1 MKLSVER
8 NSGSIAV
15 LDITSEDAEYQ
26 AALQVAY
33 RKVSKDVQ
41 IPGFRKGKAPRQ
53 MIERMY
59 GPDVFAREAAD
70 ELMEKL
76 YRQAL
81 DQEQLVPVGEPQVE
95 IKEFE
100 PLNFVVTVA
109 VYPTVELGDYQG
121 IRVEPVDAAVTDEE
135 VQEVLDRLQR
145 SQSPWVDPKEE
156 RTPVDGDQVTVDY
169 EVKDGDAT
177 FQEPIEDAVFVLGE
191 TNLLAQLKEEI
202 EKLHVGESAS
212 FDITFGEDDETADAS
227 IRGKTLSYTV
237 TLKGIKERELL
248 PLDDEFA
255 KDVADAESLD
265 DLIQQIRDDI
275 HQGKTNDART
285 EVVNQIIDKLAEV
298 SPIDLPHEMVHDEVH
313 HQLEHLKQD
322 AARNGMP
329 FEAFLASRGQ
339 DEQSLHDSLF
349 PESERRLRNS
359 LLLREY
365 ATKEGVEVT
374 DEEIEAEIDRLVGAN
389 TSAAT
394 SGEEG
399 EGQAQR
405 LREIYRSDYFR
416 NMLQSELFDRKL
428 QDHLIDQATE
438 GKGAVINA
446 WVAPEPVAAEPAS
459 SDAEGEGGIV
469 DAEIV
474 SDASASAA
482 AEATAEDDA
491 PAGKPARAAKSAG
504 PAETEGTDWVLA
516 VEGDAAP
523 NGWTV
528 KGNADSGIY
537 HTPDSPSYE
546 NTIAEVWFP
555 DAEAA
560 ERAGYRAPRNMP
572 AGDAGAKVAAAAD
585 AAAKAVSDSE

>member
-1 MKLSVER
+1 VKLSVER

-26 AALQVAY
+26 EALKVAV

-81 DQEQLVPVGEPQVE
+81 SEADLTPVGDPQVE
-95 IKEFE
+95 IKDFE

-109 VYPTVELGDYQG
+109 VYPTVELGDYSS
-121 IRVEPVDAAVTDEE
+121 IRVDPIDAAVTDEE

-169 EVKDGDAT
+169 SVMDGDAV

-191 TNLLAQLKEEI
+191 TNLLVQLKEQI
-202 EKLHVGESAS
+202 EKLHVGESAT
-212 FDITFGEDDETADAS
+212 FDIAFGEDDETADAS
-227 IRGKTLSYTV
+227 IRGKTLTYTV
-237 TLKGIKERELL
+237 TLKGLKEREIL

-255 KDVADAESLD
+255 KDVADAESLE
-265 DLIQQIRDDI
+265 DLRKQIRDDI
-275 HQGKTNDART
+275 HQGKTTDARND
-285 EVVNQIIDKLAEV
+285 VLNAIVDKLAEV
-298 SPIDLPHEMVHDEVH
+298 SPVDLPHEMIHDEVH
-313 HQLEHLKQD
+313 HQMEHLKQD
-322 AARNGMP
+322 AARNNLP

-339 DEQSLHDSLF
+339 TEQSLHDSLF
-349 PESERRLRNS
+349 PDAERRVRNS
-359 LLLREY
+359 LLLRAY
-365 ATKEGVEVT
+365 ATAENVEVT
-374 DEEIEAEIDRLVGAN
+374 DEDIEAEIDRLVGRN
-389 TSAAT
+389 AA
-394 SGEEG
+394 SDQGEEAVA
-399 EGQAQR
+399 QANR
-405 LREIYRSDYFR
+405 MREIYSSDYFK
-416 NMLQSELFDRKL
+416 NMLQNDLFDRKL
-428 QDHLIDQATE
+428 TDHLIDMATE
-438 GKGAVINA
+438 GKGAAINGY
-446 WVAPEPVAAEPAS
+446 VAPEPSAPQAAE
-459 SDAEGEGGIV
+459 SDEGDGIV

-474 SDASASAA
+474 SDASTEPTAS
-482 AEATAEDDA
+482 TRK
-491 PAGKPARAAKSAG
+491 GKPAG
-504 PAETEGTDWVLA
+504 PIETEGTDWVTA
-516 VEGDAAP
+516 DGEEAP

-537 HTPDSPSYE
+537 HTPESPAYA

-560 ERAGYRAPRNMP
+560 ERSGFRAPKNMQK
-572 AGDAGAKVAAAAD
+572 AGDAAASTAERAAQAAA
-585 AAAKAVSDSE
+585 SESEA

>member
-8 NSGSIAV
+8 KVGSIAV
-15 LDITSEDAEYQ
+15 LDITAEDAEYQ
-26 AALQVAY
+26 AALKNAV

-41 IPGFRKGKAPRQ
+41 IPGFRKGKAPRH

-59 GPDVFAREAAD
+59 GADIFARETAD

-76 YRQAL
+76 YRVAL
-81 DQEQLVPVGEPQVE
+81 VEADVTPVGEPQVE
-95 IKEFE
+95 IVEFE
-100 PLNFVVTVA
+100 PLNFKVSVA
-109 VYPTVELGDYQG
+109 VYPTVELGDYSG
-121 IRVEPVDAAVTDEE
+121 IRVDPVDAAVTDEE
-135 VQEVLDRLQR
+135 VQEVVDRLQR

-169 EVKDGDAT
+169 EVKAGDAT

-202 EKLHVGESAS
+202 EKLHVGESAT
-212 FDITFGEDDETADAS
+212 FDIAFGEDDETADES
-227 IRGKTLSYTV
+227 IRGKTLSYAV

-255 KDVADAESLD
+255 RDVADAESLE
-265 DLIQQIRDDI
+265 DLLQQIRDDI
-275 HQGKTNDART
+275 HQGKTSDARN
-285 EVVNQIIDKLAEV
+285 EVVNQIVEKLAEV

-313 HQLEHLKQD
+313 HQMEHLKQD

-329 FEAFLASRGQ
+329 FEAFLAGRGQ
-339 DEQSLHDSLF
+339 NEQTLHDSLF

-374 DEEIEAEIDRLVGAN
+374 DEDIDAEIDRLVGAN
-389 TSAAT
+389 GSAA
-394 SGEEG
+394 GEEG
-399 EGQAQR
+399 EAQAQR
-405 LREIYRSDYFR
+405 LREIYKSDYFR

-428 QDHLIDQATE
+428 TDHLIEQATE
-438 GKGAVINA
+438 GRGAVINA
-446 WVAPEPVAAEPAS
+446 WVAPEPVAAEAAAS
-459 SDAEGEGGIV
+459 TTDDGIV

-474 SDASASAA
+474 SDASADEKPA
-482 AEATAEDDA
+482 A
-491 PAGKPARAAKSAG
+491 PAKKAKSAG
-504 PAETEGTDWVLA
+504 PADTEGTDWVA
-516 VEGDAAP
+516 AGGEDAP
-523 NGWTV
+523 SGWLV

-537 HTPDSPSYE
+537 HTPDSPAYE
-546 NTIAEVWFP
+546 NTVAEVWFP

-560 ERAGYRAPRNMP
+560 ERAGYRAPKNMP
-572 AGDAGAKVAAAAD
+572 KAGEAAAD
-585 AAAKAVSDSE
+585 AAKASAEAASATE

>member
-41 IPGFRKGKAPRQ
+41 IPGFRKGKAPRK
-53 MIERMY
+53 MIERLY

-76 YRQAL
+76 YREAL
-81 DQEQLVPVGEPQVE
+81 SQESLVPVGEPQVE
-95 IKEFE
+95 VKEFE

-109 VYPTVELGDYQG
+109 VYPTVELGDYSG
-121 IRVEPVDAAVTDEE
+121 IRVDPVDAAVTDEE
-135 VQEVLDRLQR
+135 VQEVVDRLQR

-202 EKLHVGESAS
+202 EKLHVGESAT
-212 FDITFGEDDETADAS
+212 FDIAFGEDDETADES

-255 KDVADAESLD
+255 RDVADAESLE
-265 DLIQQIRDDI
+265 DLLQQIRDDI
-275 HQGKTNDART
+275 HQGKTSDARN
-285 EVVNQIIDKLAEV
+285 EVVNQIVEKLAEV

-313 HQLEHLKQD
+313 HQMEHLKQD

-329 FEAFLASRGQ
+329 FEAFLAGRGQ
-339 DEQSLHDSLF
+339 NEQTLHDSLF

-374 DEEIEAEIDRLVGAN
+374 DEDIDAEIDRLVGAN
-389 TSAAT
+389 GSAA
-394 SGEEG
+394 GEEG
-399 EGQAQR
+399 EAQAQR
-405 LREIYRSDYFR
+405 LREIYKSDYFR

-428 QDHLIDQATE
+428 TDHLIEQATE
-438 GKGAVINA
+438 GRGAVINA
-446 WVAPEPVAAEPAS
+446 WVAPEPVAAEATAS
-459 SDAEGEGGIV
+459 TEDDGIV

-474 SDASASAA
+474 SDTSADEKPA
-482 AEATAEDDA
+482 A
-491 PAGKPARAAKSAG
+491 PAKKAKSAG
-504 PAETEGTDWVLA
+504 PADTEGTDWVA
-516 VEGDAAP
+516 AGSEDAP
-523 NGWTV
+523 SGWLV

-537 HTPDSPSYE
+537 HTPDSPAYE
-546 NTIAEVWFP
+546 NTVAEVWFP

-560 ERAGYRAPRNMP
+560 ERAGYRAPKNMP
-572 AGDAGAKVAAAAD
+572 KAGEAA
-585 AAAKAVSDSE
+585 

>member
-26 AALQVAY
+26 EALQVAV
-33 RKVSKDVQ
+33 RKVSKDIQV
-41 IPGFRKGKAPRQ
+41 PGFRKGKAPRA

-76 YRQAL
+76 YRAAL
-81 DQEQLVPVGEPQVE
+81 SQESLVPVGDPQVE
-95 IKEFE
+95 IKDFE

-109 VYPTVELGDYQG
+109 VYPTVELGDYAG
-121 IRVEPVDAAVTDEE
+121 IRVEPVDAAVSDED
-135 VQEVLDRLQR
+135 VQEVIDRLQR
-145 SQSPWVDPKEE
+145 SQSPWADPKEE

-169 EVKDGDAT
+169 AVTDDGEP

-191 TNLLAQLKEEI
+191 TNLLAQLKAEI

-212 FDITFGEDDETADAS
+212 FDIAFGEDDETADSS

-248 PLDDEFA
+248 ALDDEFA

-275 HQGKTNDART
+275 HQGKTNDARNDI
-285 EVVNQIIDKLAEV
+285 VNQIIEKLAET
-298 SPIDLPHEMVHDEVH
+298 SPIDLPHEMIHDEVH

-339 DEQSLHDSLF
+339 TEASLHDSLF

-374 DEEIEAEIDRLVGAN
+374 DEDIDAEIERLIGAN
-389 TSAAT
+389 AGAV

-399 EGQAQR
+399 EAQAQR
-405 LREIYRSDYFR
+405 LREIYKSDYFK

-428 QDHLIDQATE
+428 QDHLIEQATE
-438 GKGAVINA
+438 GKGAVING
-446 WVAPEPVAAEPAS
+446 WVAPEPVAIETEN
-459 SDAEGEGGIV
+459 DGIV

-474 SDASASAA
+474 SDASA
-482 AEATAEDDA
+482 ETEEA
-491 PAGKPARAAKSAG
+491 PAAKPARKAKSAG
-504 PAETEGTDWVLA
+504 PSESEGNDWVAA
-516 VEGDAAP
+516 VEGEDAP
-523 NGWTV
+523 NGWVV

-537 HTPDSPSYE
+537 HTPESPAYE
-546 NTIAEVWFP
+546 NTVAEVWFP

-560 ERAGYRAPRNMP
+560 ERAGYRAPKNMP
-572 AGDAGAKVAAAAD
+572 KVGETAAS
-585 AAAKAVSDSE
+585 AAKAAAEAAVSEE

>member
-53 MIERMY
+53 MIERLY

-76 YRQAL
+76 YREAL
-81 DQEQLVPVGEPQVE
+81 SQENLVPVGEPQVE
-95 IKEFE
+95 IKDFE

-109 VYPTVELGDYQG
+109 VYPTVELGDYSG
-121 IRVEPVDAAVTDEE
+121 IRVDPVDAAVTEEE
-135 VQEVLDRLQR
+135 VQEVVDRLQR

-169 EVKDGDAT
+169 EVKDGDTT

-191 TNLLAQLKEEI
+191 TNLLAQLKEQI
-202 EKLHVGESAS
+202 EKLHVGESAT
-212 FDITFGEDDETADAS
+212 FDIAFGEDDQTADES

-255 KDVADAESLD
+255 RDVADAESLE
-265 DLIQQIRDDI
+265 DLLQQIRDDI
-275 HQGKTNDART
+275 HQGKTSDARN
-285 EVVNQIIDKLAEV
+285 EVVNQIVEKLAEV

-313 HQLEHLKQD
+313 HQMEHLKQD

-329 FEAFLASRGQ
+329 FEAFLATRGQ
-339 DEQSLHDSLF
+339 TEASLHDSLF

-374 DEEIEAEIDRLVGAN
+374 DEDIDAEIDRLVGAN
-389 TSAAT
+389 PSAA

-399 EGQAQR
+399 EAQAQR
-405 LREIYRSDYFR
+405 LREIYKSDYFR

-428 QDHLIDQATE
+428 TDHLIEQATE

-446 WVAPEPVAAEPAS
+446 WVAPEPVAVEADS
-459 SDAEGEGGIV
+459 SAPDDGII

-474 SDASASAA
+474 SDTVDE
-482 AEATAEDDA
+482 AEA
-491 PAGKPARAAKSAG
+491 PAKSTKATKSAG
-504 PAETEGTDWVLA
+504 PADTEGTDWAAA
-516 VEGDAAP
+516 VEGEDAP
-523 NGWTV
+523 SGWLV

-537 HTPDSPSYE
+537 HTPESPAYE
-546 NTIAEVWFP
+546 NTVAEVWFP

-560 ERAGYRAPRNMP
+560 ERAGYRAPKNMP
-572 AGDAGAKVAAAAD
+572 KAGEAAVD
-585 AAAKAVSDSE
+585 AAKAAAEAASASE